1 LKIPHILTS
10 PKDTVAY
17 HHRSSNVT
25 IPLGSLDLPAGIS
38 GNTET
43 LERYIAE
50 VGMAQLPVSLQ
61 SLAYLRPM
69 GAPNMPLLPPKIFT
83 PPPGPSLEQMPRT
96 HDHSHNYQYVRS
108 WEHAQALLAD
118 FATLNNKQGKTAGVP
133 DCVDFPGD
141 SAGQL
146 ALVGELFTAAVDY
159 ASMKDKQARSRKR
172 NAVGQ
177 MVDSAEVARVKAAN
191 NVTVELICWRLLVS

>member
-1 LKIPHILTS
+1 
-10 PKDTVAY
+10 
-17 HHRSSNVT
+17 
-25 IPLGSLDLPAGIS
+25 
-38 GNTET
+38 
-43 LERYIAE
+43 
-50 VGMAQLPVSLQ
+50 M
-61 SLAYLRPM
+61 
-69 GAPNMPLLPPKIFT
+69 
-83 PPPGPSLEQMPRT
+83 
-96 HDHSHNYQYVRS
+96 
-108 WEHAQALLAD
+108 LAD
-118 FATLNNKQGKTAGVP
+118 FATLNNKQGKTTGVP

-146 ALVGELFTAAVDY
+146 TLVGELFTAAVDY